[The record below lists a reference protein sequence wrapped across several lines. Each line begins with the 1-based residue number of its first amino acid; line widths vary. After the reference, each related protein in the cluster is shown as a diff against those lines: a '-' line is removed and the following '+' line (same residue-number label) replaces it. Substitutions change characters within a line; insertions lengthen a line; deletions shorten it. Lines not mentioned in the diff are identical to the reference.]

1 MTGFAESLLALDGRI
16 RYVAVNQNGAI
27 AEMLQR
33 LPSFNP
39 PETDRME
46 ELVVNPVALEL
57 FARRGNLDLGGL
69 RFVIVR
75 YGLQFQVILPC
86 ASGHVSIGVEADG
99 DPVAIAE
106 RVASA
111 LLPGGRPKPQP
122 NATSATFESPPP

>member
-1 MTGFAESLLALDGRI
+1 MTGIAKSLLALDGSI

-27 AEMLQR
+27 AEMLQK

-46 ELVVNPVALEL
+46 ELLVNPVAIEL
-57 FARRGNLDLGGL
+57 FTRRGDIDLGGL

-86 ASGHVSIGVEADG
+86 ASGHVSVGVEADG

-106 RVASA
+106 RVGARLSA
-111 LLPGGRPKPQP
+111 
-122 NATSATFESPPP
+122 